1 MKYIYIYIY
10 IYVYVYGINV
20 YRCISIYRHV
30 TIFSVGL
37 QRKHKMISWC
47 FFFFLI
53 GMISWCFSKQNDH
66 RPYNTAF
73 SLLTIS
79 SGYQSF
85 YHYFLKLAVYLCKI
99 LQSKLLIV
107 KGINCNGI
115 VDEIPL

>member
-1 MKYIYIYIY
+1 M
-10 IYVYVYGINV
+10 YVYVYGINV
-20 YRCISIYRHV
+20 YMCISIYRHV

-47 FFFFLI
+47 FFLI

-85 YHYFLKLAVYLCKI
+85 YHYFLKASSIFVQNFAV
-99 LQSKLLIV
+99 
-107 KGINCNGI
+107 
-115 VDEIPL
+115 